1 MCCVIKIYSNK
12 FILTMLI
19 KRLWKYFDKERR
31 SRNDIFLTS
40 LIKINRLNLDF
51 YKGVRQGLLMIIPAI
66 IGYLC
71 GNFQF
76 GLLVA
81 TGTLAH
87 IYVFKGPSRSKLR
100 TVIICNLAFAIC
112 MMLGTL
118 TAKTPL
124 VFGMTLLIVTVIP
137 FYIFTALKIA
147 GPSSTFFIVT
157 FSLPINLPIAPEEAL
172 YRGFAILV
180 GGILA
185 TMMVLITIVF
195 SKNKAEE
202 QAIQN
207 DFKLISKLLHTYN
220 DKSAFLKVAKTA
232 VDSFKAS
239 DKLLITST
247 SSNDKLSRRFQKLL
261 LLLHTSA
268 QGIYSELLE
277 LNAKQIRPLPDEL
290 IEMMDHIIAQL
301 DNSDENVRYWRKEV
315 TVTEEFQNLFNHI
328 LKIDEMVHANEA
340 RIAYEADMRKPLY
353 SKRIYQNLTL
363 DSIVF
368 RNTLRYTAIMMIAIF
383 IALMFDFEKAYWIPL
398 SAHTILL
405 GTSTIH
411 AIERGMARG
420 LGTILG
426 VLVLS
431 VILLFS
437 IPTPVAVILM
447 GIAALFTEALVG
459 ANYAIAVVFI
469 TIQVILMNGLASQ
482 NLTINIAFPRVIDVA
497 MGIVIAIIGLFVLG
511 QRTASALVPNVMA
524 EVVRKE
530 ATLFHYLFSENQ
542 YKDDVYQKNTAM
554 NLSVKLNNMTQV
566 YNAANGELFSDKT
579 LIQNYYPSL
588 FALEEIS
595 FMLNRAMA
603 NEDRLTINEQLMGE
617 YLATFENIAK
627 HLELN
632 TELEIKILPVLPQY
646 NYIQSAM
653 MNIQHNGFRERD
665 KNV

>member
-1 MCCVIKIYSNK
+1 
-12 FILTMLI
+12 
-19 KRLWKYFDKERR
+19 
-31 SRNDIFLTS
+31 
-40 LIKINRLNLDF
+40 
-51 YKGVRQGLLMIIPAI
+51 
-66 IGYLC
+66 
-71 GNFQF
+71 
-76 GLLVA
+76 
-81 TGTLAH
+81 
-87 IYVFKGPSRSKLR
+87 
-100 TVIICNLAFAIC
+100 
-112 MMLGTL
+112 MLGTL

-220 DKSAFLKVAKTA
+220 DKAAFLQVAKTA

-247 SSNDKLSRRFQKLL
+247 SSNDKLSRRFQKL

-497 MGIVIAIIGLFVLG
+497 IGIVIAIIGLFVLG
-511 QRTASALVPNVMA
+511 QRTASVLLPNVMA

-542 YKDDVYQKNTAM
+542 YKDNVYQKNTAM

-632 TELEIKILPVLPQY
+632 TELEIKILPDLPQY

>member
-1 MCCVIKIYSNK
+1 
-12 FILTMLI
+12 MLI

-220 DKSAFLKVAKTA
+220 DKSAFLQVAKTA

-247 SSNDKLSRRFQKLL
+247 SSNDKLSRRFQKL

-328 LKIDEMVHANEA
+328 LLKIDEMVHANEA

-368 RNTLRYTAIMMIAIF
+368 RSTLRYTAIMMIAIF

-511 QRTASALVPNVMA
+511 QRTASALLPNVMA

-627 HLELN
+627 HFELN
-632 TELEIKILPVLPQY
+632 TELEIKILPDLPQY

>member
-1 MCCVIKIYSNK
+1 
-12 FILTMLI
+12 
-19 KRLWKYFDKERR
+19 
-31 SRNDIFLTS
+31 
-40 LIKINRLNLDF
+40 
-51 YKGVRQGLLMIIPAI
+51 MIIPAI

-220 DKSAFLKVAKTA
+220 DKSAFLQVAKTA

-247 SSNDKLSRRFQKLL
+247 SSNDKLSRRFQKL

-301 DNSDENVRYWRKEV
+301 DNSEENVRYWRKEV

-328 LKIDEMVHANEA
+328 LIDEMVHANEA

-353 SKRIYQNLTL
+353 SKRIYQNLPL

-511 QRTASALVPNVMA
+511 QRTASALLPNVMA

-617 YLATFENIAK
+617 YLAIFENIAK
-627 HLELN
+627 HFELN
-632 TELEIKILPVLPQY
+632 TELEIKILPDLPQY

>member
-1 MCCVIKIYSNK
+1 MYDAWYANSQNATR
-12 FILTMLI
+12 F
-19 KRLWKYFDKERR
+19 W
-31 SRNDIFLTS
+31 NDI
-40 LIKINRLNLDF
+40 INC
-51 YKGVRQGLLMIIPAI
+51 Y
-66 IGYLC
+66 GY
-71 GNFQF
+71 
-76 GLLVA
+76 
-81 TGTLAH
+81 T
-87 IYVFKGPSRSKLR
+87 I
-100 TVIICNLAFAIC
+100 
-112 MMLGTL
+112 
-118 TAKTPL
+118 
-124 VFGMTLLIVTVIP
+124 
-137 FYIFTALKIA
+137 YIFTALKIA

-220 DKSAFLKVAKTA
+220 DKAAFLQVAKTA

-247 SSNDKLSRRFQKLL
+247 SSNDKLSRRFQKL

-497 MGIVIAIIGLFVLG
+497 IGIVIAIIGLFVLG
-511 QRTASALVPNVMA
+511 QRTASVLLPNVMA

-542 YKDDVYQKNTAM
+542 YKDNVYQKNTAM

-632 TELEIKILPVLPQY
+632 TELEIKILPDLPQY

>member
-1 MCCVIKIYSNK
+1 
-12 FILTMLI
+12 
-19 KRLWKYFDKERR
+19 
-31 SRNDIFLTS
+31 
-40 LIKINRLNLDF
+40 
-51 YKGVRQGLLMIIPAI
+51 MIIPAI

-112 MMLGTL
+112 MILGTL
-118 TAKTPL
+118 TATTPL

-180 GGILA
+180 GGVLA
-185 TMMVLITIVF
+185 TMMVLITILL

-207 DFKLISKLLHTYN
+207 DFKLISKLLHAYN
-220 DKSAFLKVAKTA
+220 DKSAFSQVAKTA

-239 DKLLITST
+239 DKLLITSN
-247 SSNDKLSRRFQKLL
+247 SSSDKLSGRFQKL

-290 IEMMDHIIAQL
+290 IEMMDHIITQR
-301 DNSDENVRYWRKEV
+301 DDRNKNVRYWRKEV

-340 RIAYEADMRKPLY
+340 RIAYEAEMRKPLY

-368 RNTLRYTAIMMIAIF
+368 RNTLRYAAIMMIAIF

-398 SAHTILL
+398 SAHTVLL

-411 AIERGMARG
+411 AIERGIARG

-459 ANYAIAVVFI
+459 ANYTIAVVFI

-497 MGIVIAIIGLFVLG
+497 IIGLFVLG
-511 QRTASALVPNVMA
+511 QRTASALLPYVMA

-632 TELEIKILPVLPQY
+632 TELEIKILPDLPQY

>member
-1 MCCVIKIYSNK
+1 
-12 FILTMLI
+12 
-19 KRLWKYFDKERR
+19 
-31 SRNDIFLTS
+31 
-40 LIKINRLNLDF
+40 
-51 YKGVRQGLLMIIPAI
+51 
-66 IGYLC
+66 
-71 GNFQF
+71 
-76 GLLVA
+76 
-81 TGTLAH
+81 
-87 IYVFKGPSRSKLR
+87 
-100 TVIICNLAFAIC
+100 

-220 DKSAFLKVAKTA
+220 DKAAFLQVAKTA

-247 SSNDKLSRRFQKLL
+247 SSNDKLSRRFQKL

-511 QRTASALVPNVMA
+511 QRTASALLPNVMA

-632 TELEIKILPVLPQY
+632 TELEIKILPDLPQY

>member
-1 MCCVIKIYSNK
+1 
-12 FILTMLI
+12 
-19 KRLWKYFDKERR
+19 
-31 SRNDIFLTS
+31 
-40 LIKINRLNLDF
+40 
-51 YKGVRQGLLMIIPAI
+51 MIIPAI

-220 DKSAFLKVAKTA
+220 DKSAFLQVAKTA

-247 SSNDKLSRRFQKLL
+247 SSNDKLSRRFQKLLL

-301 DNSDENVRYWRKEV
+301 DNSEENVRYWRKEV

-497 MGIVIAIIGLFVLG
+497 MGIMIAIIGLFVLG
-511 QRTASALVPNVMA
+511 QRTASALLPNVMA

-627 HLELN
+627 HFELN
-632 TELEIKILPVLPQY
+632 TGLEIKILPDLPQY

>member
-1 MCCVIKIYSNK
+1 
-12 FILTMLI
+12 
-19 KRLWKYFDKERR
+19 
-31 SRNDIFLTS
+31 
-40 LIKINRLNLDF
+40 
-51 YKGVRQGLLMIIPAI
+51 MIIPAI

-220 DKSAFLKVAKTA
+220 DKAAFLQVAKTA

-247 SSNDKLSRRFQKLL
+247 SSNDKLSRRFQK

-497 MGIVIAIIGLFVLG
+497 IGIVIAIIGLFVLG
-511 QRTASALVPNVMA
+511 QRTASVLLPNVMA

-542 YKDDVYQKNTAM
+542 YKDNVYQKNTAM

-566 YNAANGELFSDKT
+566 YSAANGELFSDKT

-632 TELEIKILPVLPQY
+632 TELEIKILPDLPQY

>member
-1 MCCVIKIYSNK
+1 
-12 FILTMLI
+12 
-19 KRLWKYFDKERR
+19 
-31 SRNDIFLTS
+31 
-40 LIKINRLNLDF
+40 
-51 YKGVRQGLLMIIPAI
+51 
-66 IGYLC
+66 
-71 GNFQF
+71 
-76 GLLVA
+76 
-81 TGTLAH
+81 
-87 IYVFKGPSRSKLR
+87 
-100 TVIICNLAFAIC
+100 
-112 MMLGTL
+112 
-118 TAKTPL
+118 TPL

-220 DKSAFLKVAKTA
+220 DKAAFLQVAKTA

-247 SSNDKLSRRFQKLL
+247 SSNDKLSRRFQKL

-497 MGIVIAIIGLFVLG
+497 IGIVIAIIGLFVLG
-511 QRTASALVPNVMA
+511 QRTASVLLPNVMA

-542 YKDDVYQKNTAM
+542 YKDNVYQKNTAM

-632 TELEIKILPVLPQY
+632 TELEIKILPDLPQY

>member
-1 MCCVIKIYSNK
+1 
-12 FILTMLI
+12 MLI

-220 DKSAFLKVAKTA
+220 DKSAFLQVAKTA

-247 SSNDKLSRRFQKLL
+247 SSNDKLSRRFQK

-301 DNSDENVRYWRKEV
+301 DNSEENVRYWRKEV

-511 QRTASALVPNVMA
+511 QRTASALLPNVMA

-595 FMLNRAMA
+595 FMLNRAMT

-617 YLATFENIAK
+617 YLAIFENIAK
-627 HLELN
+627 HFELN
-632 TELEIKILPVLPQY
+632 TELEIKILPDLPQY

>member
-1 MCCVIKIYSNK
+1 
-12 FILTMLI
+12 MLI

-40 LIKINRLNLDF
+40 LTKINRLNLDF

-220 DKSAFLKVAKTA
+220 DKSAFLQVAKTA

-247 SSNDKLSRRFQKLL
+247 SSNDKLSRRFQKL

-420 LGTILG
+420 LGT
-426 VLVLS
+426 LVLS

-459 ANYAIAVVFI
+459 VNYAIAVVFI

-511 QRTASALVPNVMA
+511 QRTASALLPNVMA

-627 HLELN
+627 HFELN
-632 TELEIKILPVLPQY
+632 TGLEIKILPDLPQY

>member
-1 MCCVIKIYSNK
+1 
-12 FILTMLI
+12 
-19 KRLWKYFDKERR
+19 
-31 SRNDIFLTS
+31 
-40 LIKINRLNLDF
+40 
-51 YKGVRQGLLMIIPAI
+51 MIIPAI

-220 DKSAFLKVAKTA
+220 DKSAFLQVAKTA

-247 SSNDKLSRRFQKLL
+247 SSNDKLSRRFQK

-368 RNTLRYTAIMMIAIF
+368 RSTLRYTAIMMIAIF

-511 QRTASALVPNVMA
+511 QRTASALLPNVMA

-627 HLELN
+627 HFELN
-632 TELEIKILPVLPQY
+632 TELEIKILPDLPQY

>member
-1 MCCVIKIYSNK
+1 
-12 FILTMLI
+12 
-19 KRLWKYFDKERR
+19 
-31 SRNDIFLTS
+31 
-40 LIKINRLNLDF
+40 
-51 YKGVRQGLLMIIPAI
+51 MIIPAI

>member
-1 MCCVIKIYSNK
+1 
-12 FILTMLI
+12 MLI

-220 DKSAFLKVAKTA
+220 DKAAFLQVAKTA

-247 SSNDKLSRRFQKLL
+247 SSNDKLSRRFQK

-368 RNTLRYTAIMMIAIF
+368 RNTLRYTEIMMIAIF

-497 MGIVIAIIGLFVLG
+497 IGIVIAIIGLFVLG
-511 QRTASALVPNVMA
+511 QRTASVLLPNVMA

-542 YKDDVYQKNTAM
+542 YKDNVYQKNTAM

-632 TELEIKILPVLPQY
+632 TELEIKILPDLPQY

>member
-1 MCCVIKIYSNK
+1 
-12 FILTMLI
+12 
-19 KRLWKYFDKERR
+19 
-31 SRNDIFLTS
+31 
-40 LIKINRLNLDF
+40 
-51 YKGVRQGLLMIIPAI
+51 MIIPAI

-220 DKSAFLKVAKTA
+220 DKSAFLQVAKTA
-232 VDSFKAS
+232 VDNFKAS

-301 DNSDENVRYWRKEV
+301 DNSEENVRYWRKEV

-511 QRTASALVPNVMA
+511 QRTASALLPNVMA

-632 TELEIKILPVLPQY
+632 TELEIKILPDLPQY

>member
-1 MCCVIKIYSNK
+1 
-12 FILTMLI
+12 
-19 KRLWKYFDKERR
+19 
-31 SRNDIFLTS
+31 
-40 LIKINRLNLDF
+40 
-51 YKGVRQGLLMIIPAI
+51 MIIPAI

-220 DKSAFLKVAKTA
+220 DKAAFLQVAKTA

-247 SSNDKLSRRFQKLL
+247 SSNDKLSRRFQK

-368 RNTLRYTAIMMIAIF
+368 RNTLRYTEIMMIAIF

-497 MGIVIAIIGLFVLG
+497 IGIVIAIIGLFVLG
-511 QRTASALVPNVMA
+511 QRTASVLLPNVMA

-542 YKDDVYQKNTAM
+542 YKDNVYQKNTAM

-632 TELEIKILPVLPQY
+632 TELEIKILPDLPQY

>member
-1 MCCVIKIYSNK
+1 
-12 FILTMLI
+12 
-19 KRLWKYFDKERR
+19 
-31 SRNDIFLTS
+31 
-40 LIKINRLNLDF
+40 
-51 YKGVRQGLLMIIPAI
+51 MIIPAI

-112 MMLGTL
+112 MILGTL
-118 TAKTPL
+118 TATTPL

-180 GGILA
+180 GGVLA
-185 TMMVLITIVF
+185 TMMVLITILL

-207 DFKLISKLLHTYN
+207 DFKPISKLLHAYN
-220 DKSAFLKVAKTA
+220 DKSAFSQVAKTA

-247 SSNDKLSRRFQKLL
+247 SSNDKLSRRFQKL

-315 TVTEEFQNLFNHI
+315 TVSEEFQNLFNHI

-368 RNTLRYTAIMMIAIF
+368 RNTLRYAAIMMIAIF

-398 SAHTILL
+398 SAHTVLL

-459 ANYAIAVVFI
+459 ANYTIAVVFI

-511 QRTASALVPNVMA
+511 QRTASALLPYVMA

-632 TELEIKILPVLPQY
+632 TELEIKILPDLPQY

>member
-1 MCCVIKIYSNK
+1 
-12 FILTMLI
+12 MLI

-66 IGYLC
+66 IGYLF

-207 DFKLISKLLHTYN
+207 DFKLITKLLHTYN
-220 DKSAFLKVAKTA
+220 DKSAFLQVAKTA

-247 SSNDKLSRRFQKLL
+247 SSNDKLSRRFQK

-383 IALMFDFEKAYWIPL
+383 IALMFNFEKAYWIPL

-511 QRTASALVPNVMA
+511 QRTASALLPNVMA

-588 FALEEIS
+588 FALEEII

-632 TELEIKILPVLPQY
+632 TELEIKILPDLPQY

>member
-1 MCCVIKIYSNK
+1 
-12 FILTMLI
+12 
-19 KRLWKYFDKERR
+19 
-31 SRNDIFLTS
+31 
-40 LIKINRLNLDF
+40 
-51 YKGVRQGLLMIIPAI
+51 MIIPAI

-112 MMLGTL
+112 MILGTL
-118 TAKTPL
+118 TATTPL

-180 GGILA
+180 GGVLA
-185 TMMVLITIVF
+185 TMMVLITILL

-207 DFKLISKLLHTYN
+207 DFKLISKLLHAYN
-220 DKSAFLKVAKTA
+220 DKSALSQVAKTA

-247 SSNDKLSRRFQKLL
+247 SSNDKLSRRFQKL

-315 TVTEEFQNLFNHI
+315 TVSEEFQNLFNHI

-368 RNTLRYTAIMMIAIF
+368 RNTLRYAAIMMIAIF

-398 SAHTILL
+398 SAHTVLL

-459 ANYAIAVVFI
+459 ANYTIAVVFI

-511 QRTASALVPNVMA
+511 QRTASALLPYVMA

-632 TELEIKILPVLPQY
+632 TELEIKILPDLPQY

>member
-1 MCCVIKIYSNK
+1 
-12 FILTMLI
+12 
-19 KRLWKYFDKERR
+19 
-31 SRNDIFLTS
+31 
-40 LIKINRLNLDF
+40 
-51 YKGVRQGLLMIIPAI
+51 MIIPAI

-112 MMLGTL
+112 MILGTL
-118 TAKTPL
+118 TATTPL

-180 GGILA
+180 GGVLA
-185 TMMVLITIVF
+185 TMMVLITILL

-207 DFKLISKLLHTYN
+207 DFKLISKLLHAYN
-220 DKSAFLKVAKTA
+220 DKSAFSQVAKTA

-315 TVTEEFQNLFNHI
+315 TVSEEFQNLFNHI

-368 RNTLRYTAIMMIAIF
+368 RNTLRYAAIMMIAIF
-383 IALMFDFEKAYWIPL
+383 IALMFNFEKAYWIPL
-398 SAHTILL
+398 SAHTVLL

-459 ANYAIAVVFI
+459 ANYTIAVVFI

-511 QRTASALVPNVMA
+511 QRTASALLPYVMA

-632 TELEIKILPVLPQY
+632 TELEIKILPDLPQY